1 MRTFKRLFPVFLV
14 TILLAGLATAQAAGV
29 AKTNRSLGVSK
40 SQSIPG
46 YNRAPEPLRVD
57 FGTVVR
63 DTADEDGVGPGPGEI
78 PSILQQQVSWDVPRW
93 NSFFTWSWFSFLLVP
108 R

>member
-14 TILLAGLATAQAAGV
+14 SVLLAGVALARPAGLIRSSNSQSAV
-29 AKTNRSLGVSK
+29 AK
-40 SQSIPG
+40 SQSRPS
-46 YNRAPEPLRVD
+46 YDNPRLY

-63 DTADEDGVGPGPGEI
+63 DTADDQSVGPGRW
-78 PSILQQQVSWDVPRW
+78 QVAPEASSWT
-93 NSFFTWSWFSFLLVP
+93 SFFSWSWFSLLIS